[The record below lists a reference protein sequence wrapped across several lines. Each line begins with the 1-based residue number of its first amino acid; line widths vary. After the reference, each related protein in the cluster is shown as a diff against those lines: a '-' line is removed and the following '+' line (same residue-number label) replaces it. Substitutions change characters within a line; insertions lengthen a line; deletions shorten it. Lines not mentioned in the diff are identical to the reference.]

1 MASAS
6 EAREQS
12 SSIYAYYVLFILAL
26 VYLFSSIDRTLISVL
41 AEPIKRDFNLS
52 DSQLGLLTG
61 LAFAISYSLAGIPL
75 GLLVDRH
82 RRTRVLATLVTIW
95 SGLTFLS
102 GLAVSAVTLGL
113 ARIGVGASEAGASPA
128 SMSLVTDYFPKERRG
143 FALSLFYMST
153 PISIALSFAIGSA
166 IAAAYGWRAAF
177 FVAGVPGILLAA
189 LILFTVREP
198 ERGRYDPVDPDAA
211 RERYKFREAARTLVT
226 IRPLLLLM
234 LGAISVVIAQAGI
247 GAFTSPFLI
256 RVHGLSI
263 EQAGYA
269 IGAVKGTT
277 GILGLLAGGLVADR
291 LAKRSAHAGPRMTGL
306 LVMLCTPC
314 VAAAML
320 VPSWTM
326 AMVFIGAFNFLNY
339 TYYGA
344 TFATYMTLAPV
355 RMRGAL
361 AGMLAVANTMVGYG
375 FGPPLAGTASDLLA
389 NAGVADPIR
398 WALVITGGFFAVG
411 GFVFLAAARAIRRM
425 EQPAE
430 PAFSGMK
437 PH

>member
-1 MASAS
+1 MTTLT
-6 EAREQS
+6 EAREEGS
-12 SSIYAYYVLFILAL
+12 SAYAYYVLFILAL

-41 AEPIKRDFNLS
+41 AEPIKRDFGLS
-52 DSQLGLLTG
+52 DGQLGLLTG

-82 RRTRVLATLVTIW
+82 SRTRVLAGLVTIW

-113 ARIGVGASEAGASPA
+113 ARIGVGASESGASPA
-128 SMSLVTDYFPKERRG
+128 SMSLVTDYFPKEKRG

-153 PISIALSFAIGSA
+153 PISIAVSFAIGSF
-166 IAAAYGWRAAF
+166 IAANYGWRAAF
-177 FVAGVPGILLAA
+177 FVAGVPGLLLAA

-198 ERGRYDPVDPDAA
+198 PRGRYDPVDPEASRA
-211 RERYKFREAARTLVT
+211 RYKFREAAKALVST
-226 IRPLLLLM
+226 RPLLLLM
-234 LGAISVVIAQAGI
+234 LGAVSVVIAQAGI

-256 RVHGLSI
+256 RVHGLTI

-269 IGAVKGTT
+269 IGAVKGPT

-291 LAKRSAHAGPRMTGL
+291 LAKRSTDAGPRMVGL
-306 LVMLCTPC
+306 LMLLCTPC

-320 VPSWTM
+320 VPSWTA
-326 AMVFIGAFNFLNY
+326 AMIFIGAFNFLNY

-375 FGPPLAGTASDLLA
+375 FGPPLAGTASDLLGD
-389 NAGVADPIR
+389 AGVADPIR
-398 WALVITGGFFAVG
+398 WALVITGCFFAVG
-411 GFVFLAAARAIRRM
+411 GVVFLTAARAIGRM
-425 EQPAE
+425 ERPAE
-430 PAFSGMK
+430 AASGGR